1 MHAGHGRGP
10 AAEEMTRR
18 PRHSLQTGEG
28 EEVLEERGHV
38 DAGQGVEEEEEVCE
52 EEEEV
57 GCASPSFGATLGASF
72 DSTEQWNELLSLFFF
87 CRK

>member
-1 MHAGHGRGP
+1 
-10 AAEEMTRR
+10 
-18 PRHSLQTGEG
+18 
-28 EEVLEERGHV
+28 
-38 DAGQGVEEEEEVCE
+38 
-52 EEEEV
+52 V